1 MFFNKIWQLLA
12 SRQRKMIDKGDCCH
26 CFEKRLN
33 REPVTVSDSKAA
45 RAVSVSAAGNADIS
59 FLVLYHPVFKES

>member
-1 MFFNKIWQLLA
+1 
-12 SRQRKMIDKGDCCH
+12 MIDKGVCCH